1 MHHPKLNTII
11 SIALLALST
20 GAEAQ
25 KIYKCGN
32 SYSQIACP
40 DGVTL
45 PAVAAANSDGKKEVD
60 QATRRD
66 ALTADRMEKSRLQ
79 QEKRDLAANT
89 PSINR
94 KSRASERQGDAS
106 PSLKKTTVKSKK
118 EEFRAVVPGTTP
130 ASKTSKKK
138 VTVASGA

>member
-11 SIALLALST
+11 LIATLSLAT

-40 DGVTL
+40 DGVIL
-45 PAVAAANSDGKKEVD
+45 PAVAAPETARKSEVD
-60 QATRRD
+60 RATRRD

-89 PSINR
+89 PSIKR
-94 KSRASERQGDAS
+94 EPRTSAEETTASSSVKKSTS
-106 PSLKKTTVKSKK
+106 KSKK
-118 EEFRAVVPGTTP
+118 EEFRAVVPGTKLAP
-130 ASKTSKKK
+130 KTSKKK
-138 VTVASGA
+138 ATAQSDA

>member
-11 SIALLALST
+11 SIALLALSM
-20 GAEAQ
+20 GANAQ

-40 DGVTL
+40 EGVIL
-45 PAVAAANSDGKKEVD
+45 PAVAAPDAAKKKETD

-66 ALTADRMEKSRLQ
+66 ALTADGMEKSRLQ

-89 PSINR
+89 PSIKR
-94 KSRASERQGDAS
+94 ESRTSAEQSDAS
-106 PSLKKTTVKSKK
+106 PSLKKNTAKSKK

-130 ASKTSKKK
+130 ARKTSKSKA
-138 VTVASGA
+138 TAHSGA